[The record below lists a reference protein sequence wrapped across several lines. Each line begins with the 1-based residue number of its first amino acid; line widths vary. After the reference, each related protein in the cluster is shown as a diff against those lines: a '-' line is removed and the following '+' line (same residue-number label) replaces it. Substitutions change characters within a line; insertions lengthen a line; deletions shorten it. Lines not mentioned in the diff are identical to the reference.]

1 MVKLIHILGWMLFG
15 LILLVPKIQA
25 QQNDQPKNDPREQ
38 PVAPY
43 PAFVSSG
50 GISDLSLDSPQA
62 PTTEVQVPAVERP
75 PSGVQELNLSP
86 NLAARNFLVPSVNV
100 TSQLATSSTATGF
113 GSPSIFN
120 YLLGNLDL
128 SHVSDRSQLLVHY
141 TGGGMLSSYVNSAI
155 QDLEFSYD
163 FRWQRWSLLVGD
175 QSSYLSESSFG
186 FGGVGGLEFLNGNY
200 LLTPGGLLLDASL
213 NPNQTIPTIIA
224 PRLSQ
229 TVVSQIEYTLSP
241 RSSVTASGSFGMLNF
256 LGAGYINSING
267 LFQTGYN
274 YLLSPQSSI
283 AVIYRFDAFRFTNL
297 PQGIEDHVVELG
309 YGRYVTG
316 RLSFRLAAGPSL
328 EMLRGAL
335 TGSANQLSWA
345 LDSSLNYQRDRT
357 NLLLSY
363 YHLISGGGGVLDGA
377 QTGQVMAT
385 LGRKLSSKWQAS
397 ASLGY
402 AINRALIPAPSNTG
416 NGVYNSWYAAVR
428 FTHHLRPGASYFLGY
443 GVHLQP
449 VKGVGCAIPIC
460 TTNSIGHEISAGFN
474 FDLRPVSFQ

>member
-1 MVKLIHILGWMLFG
+1 MDKLIRIYSWMLLG
-15 LILLVPKIQA
+15 LILFVPKIQA
-25 QQNDQPKNDPREQ
+25 QQAGEPTNDPREQ
-38 PVAPY
+38 PVVPY
-43 PAFVSSG
+43 PASRGTGDFSV
-50 GISDLSLDSPQA
+50 DSPQA
-62 PTTEVQVPAVERP
+62 PTTETQVPAGARP
-75 PSGVQELNLSP
+75 LSGIQELNLSP
-86 NLAARNFLVPSVNV
+86 TLGVRDFVLPSINI

-113 GSPSIFN
+113 GSPSNLN

-141 TGGGMLSSYVNSAI
+141 TGGAMLSSYLNSAI
-155 QDLEFSYD
+155 QDLEFSYN

-175 QSSYLSESSFG
+175 QSSYLSQSSFG

-200 LLTPGGLLLDASL
+200 QFTPGGLLLSSSL
-213 NPNQTIPTIIA
+213 SPNQTIPTINV
-224 PRLSQ
+224 PRFSN
-229 TVVSQIEYTLSP
+229 TAVSQIEYALSP
-241 RSSVTASGSFGMLNF
+241 RSSVTASGCFGMLNF

-297 PQGIEDHVVELG
+297 PQGIEDHVVEVG

-335 TGSANQLSWA
+335 TGTANKLSWA
-345 LDSSLNYQRDRT
+345 LDGSLNYQRDRT
-357 NLLLSY
+357 TLLLSY
-363 YHLISGGGGVLDGA
+363 YHLVTGGGGVLDGA

-385 LGRKLSSKWQAS
+385 AVRKLTAKWQTS

-402 AINRALIPAPSNTG
+402 AINSALIPTASNAG
-416 NGVYNSWYAAVR
+416 NGAYNSWYVAVQ
-428 FTHHLRPGASYFLGY
+428 FTHYLRPGTSYFLGY
-443 GVHLQP
+443 DAQLQS
-449 VKGVGCAIPIC
+449 VNGTGCASQIC
-460 TTNSIGHEISAGFN
+460 ATNSISHQISAGFN
-474 FDLRPVSFQ
+474 FDLRPFSFQ